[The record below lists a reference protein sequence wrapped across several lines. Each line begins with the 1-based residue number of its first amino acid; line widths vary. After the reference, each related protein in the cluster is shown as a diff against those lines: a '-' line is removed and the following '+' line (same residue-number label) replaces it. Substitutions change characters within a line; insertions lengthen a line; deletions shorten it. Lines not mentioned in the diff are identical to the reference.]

1 MVKLANKTEE
11 DLLKIVNFVKN
22 SEEYKKTI
30 YYKELIEN
38 DTELTSK
45 IDRLKEL
52 QMKYVRTKDYNVKN
66 ELDSLNNELSNN
78 TNFTLYNFY
87 LDKVNNYIDI
97 IKDNFNNYFDNLF
110 NEKFY

>member
-30 YYKELIEN
+30 YYKELIAN
-38 DTELTSK
+38 DKELTSK